1 MVAIVALTAARHNG
15 HCGHRRTVT
24 PLPLALSGAVACGTR
39 TGNRVAKKT
48 GEFFMPEYVAR
59 LCRMQ
64 GSKLVPFDTK
74 EFSADNH
81 DEAVR
86 QAVELFL
93 SINTTIDGKTWL
105 QVLCDDSAFFSKEI
119 GQL

>member
-1 MVAIVALTAARHNG
+1 
-15 HCGHRRTVT
+15 
-24 PLPLALSGAVACGTR
+24 
-39 TGNRVAKKT
+39 
-48 GEFFMPEYVAR
+48 MPEYVAG

-64 GSKLVPFDTK
+64 DGELVPFDTK

-93 SINTTIDGKTWL
+93 SSADTVIDDKTWL
-105 QVLCDDSAFFSKEI
+105 RVFCDGSAFFSKEI

>member
-1 MVAIVALTAARHNG
+1 
-15 HCGHRRTVT
+15 
-24 PLPLALSGAVACGTR
+24 
-39 TGNRVAKKT
+39 
-48 GEFFMPEYVAR
+48 MPEYVAR
-59 LCRMQ
+59 LCRIQ
-64 GSKLVPFDTK
+64 GSQLVPFDTK

-86 QAVELFL
+86 QAVEWFL
-93 SINTTIDGKTWL
+93 SINTTIDDKTWL

>member
-1 MVAIVALTAARHNG
+1 M
-15 HCGHRRTVT
+15 CQ
-24 PLPLALSGAVACGTR
+24 
-39 TGNRVAKKT
+39 
-48 GEFFMPEYVAR
+48 YVAR

-64 GSKLVPFDTK
+64 GSELVPFDTE

-86 QAVELFL
+86 QAVEWFL
-93 SINTTIDGKTWL
+93 STNTTIDDRTWL
-105 QVLCDDSAFFSKEI
+105 QVLCDDSAFFSKEV